1 MTRIKVTFRDAK
13 GNDIKTIEGNE
24 GDDLLSLAHE
34 HDVDLEGRLIFHI
47 TPYSHSLAAIS
58 ELELITGACERSIA
72 CSTCHVILDPEIYDK
87 LPEPEDEEND
97 MLDLAFALED
107 TYVRFLISSFIPPSA
122 GSIHLSKSALNWI
135 GSCLSPD
142 LPMSLT
148 TCILDGADT
157 SSRLGCQVFLTKEVD
172 GMVAKLPSATRNMY
186 VDGESTSHV

>member
-107 TYVRFLISSFIPPSA
+107 TYVYF
-122 GSIHLSKSALNWI
+122 
-135 GSCLSPD
+135 
-142 LPMSLT
+142 
-148 TCILDGADT
+148 
-157 SSRLGCQVFLTKEVD
+157 
-172 GMVAKLPSATRNMY
+172 
-186 VDGESTSHV
+186 